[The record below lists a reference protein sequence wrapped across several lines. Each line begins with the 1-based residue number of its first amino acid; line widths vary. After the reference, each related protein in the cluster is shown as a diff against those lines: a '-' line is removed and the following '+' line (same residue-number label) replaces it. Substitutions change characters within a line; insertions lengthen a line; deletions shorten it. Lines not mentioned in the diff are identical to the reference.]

1 MITNV
6 NAKKR
11 VLNALRDLILIKS
24 ETTNLSD
31 NQKDVLLAS
40 IRSLKIEYIRLDGA
54 DLNASYSDIADNLK
68 SAKTK
73 LEKIEK
79 ERIEFANAL
88 ITATKILGSIRS
100 VLLLVA

>member
-68 SAKTK
+68 KC
-73 LEKIEK
+73 
-79 ERIEFANAL
+79 
-88 ITATKILGSIRS
+88 
-100 VLLLVA
+100 